1 MSPGRNDPGR
11 ERPPVPCLL
20 NAQGKVSASTASA
33 GTGRQRLARR
43 RDPQG
48 LPAWGRGAGWRGWR
62 GWRPPRGL
70 QGQAAGRKGLQSL
83 VRNTQGE
90 PKRSSRRRGGRDPR
104 ISRHW
109 REAGQVSPAPRTP
122 RGPPGLRPSVG
133 RSPSSAR
140 GCGELCARSSPST
153 RQGEKERA

>member
-20 NAQGKVSASTASA
+20 NAQEKVSAVYSLRRNRATAPGSEARSTGAPSLGQRRRMARVARVASA
-33 GTGRQRLARR
+33 AGAPGTGSGTQGPAEPREKHARR
-43 RDPQG
+43 AEAQ
-48 LPAWGRGAGWRGWR
+48 LPK
-62 GWRPPRGL
+62 
-70 QGQAAGRKGLQSL
+70 AGRAGPPHLPPLAGGWTGQSC
-83 VRNTQGE
+83 
-90 PKRSSRRRGGRDPR
+90 PSRT
-104 ISRHW
+104 SW
-109 REAGQVSPAPRTP
+109 
-122 RGPPGLRPSVG
+122 PGLRPSVG